1 MSIEIHSEKIEFAKT
16 RPYKAMYIDILDDTR
31 ISPLSKLLL
40 IRLNGCDK
48 DFKPSR
54 KGIATLLGYSESAV
68 DVCKAELKA
77 NGYITSIGERNSTEW
92 TLHLVDKR
100 AEVLKRRNE
109 KDNKRV
115 VKSKRSLKKYREF
128 PMN

>member
-1 MSIEIHSEKIEFAKT
+1 MSIEIHSEKIVFKKT

-40 IRLNGCDK
+40 IRLNGCEK
-48 DFKPSR
+48 GFTPSIQ
-54 KGIATLLGYSESAV
+54 GIATLLGYSKSAV
-68 DVCKAELKA
+68 DVCVDELKA
-77 NGYITSIGERNSTEW
+77 NGYLTSMGDRNSTEW